1 MPWPW
6 PWRWGVP
13 ELPEVEVTRRGL
25 VHTLPGRQVLQVWT
39 SGLPLRASVSLARLR
54 HHLQDERVLTVDRRA
69 KYLLVRF
76 ETGAILSLHLGMTG
90 KVALLPSRVPRHKH
104 DHLELLLDNG
114 EVLRFND
121 TRRFGAVALWSS
133 REAKERE
140 QAFSRR
146 EGVEPLG
153 LDFNALALQRL
164 AARRSVALKSFL
176 MNGRLIAGIGN
187 IYANE
192 ILFAA
197 GLHPLRPAGSLS
209 LADWER
215 VVRATVSILEAAISA
230 GGSSIADFLGTSG
243 HPGYFQLQLQVYGRS
258 GAVCPRCGGII
269 ERIVS
274 AGRSTWLCPHC
285 QPLG

>member
-1 MPWPW
+1 M
-6 PWRWGVP
+6 P

-25 VHTLPGRQVLQVWT
+25 VHALTGRQVLRVWT
-39 SGLPLRASVSLARLR
+39 SGLPLRASVPLARLR
-54 HHLQDERVLTVDRRA
+54 HHLQDERVMTVDRRA

-76 ETGAILSLHLGMTG
+76 EAGAILSLHLGMTG
-90 KVALLPSRVPRHKH
+90 KVTLLPKGVPRHKH

-121 TRRFGAVALWSS
+121 TRRFGAVALWPA
-133 REAKERE
+133 REAKEQE

-153 LDFNALALQRL
+153 VGFNALALQRL
-164 AARRSVALKSFL
+164 AERRSVALKSFL

-258 GAVCPRCGGII
+258 GALCLRCGGII

-274 AGRSTWLCPHC
+274 AGRSTWFCPHC